1 MKKSSVF
8 YDAENRKNTSA
19 LNDFSSSNHKK
30 LNLLVNMGF
39 PIIFRGEFL

>member
-1 MKKSSVF
+1 
-8 YDAENRKNTSA
+8 NTSA

-39 PIIFRGEFL
+39 PIIFRGGIFVASAPVK